1 MMNDF
6 EEIDND
12 KSYTQINGKMYRA
25 HRIVVGHV
33 FTLRNKI
40 QSLQFRIQELEDWAQ
55 GIRHLLPDLDKEDLD
70 KILTPKE

>member
-12 KSYTQINGKMYRA
+12 KSYTQINEKMYRA

-33 FTLRNKI
+33 STLRSKI
-40 QSLQFRIQELEDWAQ
+40 QSLQAENNILVQAFAARLGLTEEFV
-55 GIRHLLPDLDKEDLD
+55 RKEY
-70 KILTPKE
+70 LTPRGK